1 MYLTSVL
8 ALLEGARAV
17 LYDGSP
23 FLPDLQAFVRLLAQQ
38 RYGLPVPG
46 FLLVCSMK
54 GAYLLTDA
62 IQSDQPRHLA
72 ALDADV

>member
-23 FLPDLQAFVRLLAQQ
+23 FLPDLQAFVKLLAQQ
-38 RYGLPVPG
+38 RCGPCSPLRSAI
-46 FLLVCSMK
+46 VCAARRK
-54 GAYLLTDA
+54 AAPLLT
-62 IQSDQPRHLA
+62 QRTL
-72 ALDADV
+72 V